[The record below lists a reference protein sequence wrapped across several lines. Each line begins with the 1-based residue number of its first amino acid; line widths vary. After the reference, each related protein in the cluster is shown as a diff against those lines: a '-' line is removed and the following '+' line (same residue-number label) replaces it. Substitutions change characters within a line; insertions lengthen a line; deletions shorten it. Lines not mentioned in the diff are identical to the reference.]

1 MIRTTTTTTTTITR
15 LQRGETLHM
24 PLDAHTTLQ
33 VVAGEVIVREPL
45 RWLGDTVV
53 APVAT
58 LSEGRSHRLQN
69 GGWVELR
76 ALGDGAEIRSHRPV
90 SALYAMHAVL
100 AAWQTLWRR
109 AKQGPLQHA

>member
-1 MIRTTTTTTTTITR
+1 MIRTTTTTITR

-33 VVAGEVIVREPL
+33 VAAGEVIVREPL

-76 ALGDGAEIRSHRPV
+76 ALGDSAEIRSHRPV
-90 SALYAMHAVL
+90 SAVYAVY

-109 AKQGPLQHA
+109 ATQGPLQHTDKKPA

>member
-1 MIRTTTTTTTTITR
+1 MIRTTTTTITR

-33 VVAGEVIVREPL
+33 VAAGEVIVREPL

-76 ALGDGAEIRSHRPV
+76 ALGDGAEVRSHRPV
-90 SALYAMHAVL
+90 SALYA
-100 AAWQTLWRR
+100 AWQTLWRR
-109 AKQGPLQHA
+109 ATLSPLHPTNKETA

>member
-1 MIRTTTTTTTTITR
+1 MIRTTTTTITR

-33 VVAGEVIVREPL
+33 VAAGEVIVREPL

-76 ALGDGAEIRSHRPV
+76 ALGDGAEVRSHRPM
-90 SALYAMHAVL
+90 SALHAL
-100 AAWQTLWRR
+100 YAAWQTLWRR
-109 AKQGPLQHA
+109 ATLSPLHHPTDKEPA

>member
-1 MIRTTTTTTTTITR
+1 MIRNTTTTTITR

-33 VVAGEVIVREPL
+33 VAAGEVIVREPL

-58 LSEGRSHRLQN
+58 LSEGRSHRLPS

-76 ALGDGAEIRSHRPV
+76 ALGEGAEIRSHRPV
-90 SALYAMHAVL
+90 SALHALYAAC
-100 AAWQTLWRR
+100 QTLWRR
-109 AKQGPLQHA
+109 ATLSPLHHADKETA